1 MVDFDDLAV
10 KIAALLDGVCQ
21 GAAARIAQALRDQE
35 MSASMPMISAH
46 DRRQRSDPLP

>member
-21 GAAARIAQALRDQE
+21 GGCGADR
-35 MSASMPMISAH
+35 ASPT
-46 DRRQRSDPLP
+46 RSGNVGIHAYDLGS